1 MPAQHVKSVSLT
13 PELNGWVDA
22 LVASG
27 EYGSASEVFR
37 EALRD
42 LKDQRER
49 RAAELAEIQARVTK
63 ALDSLDRGEH
73 AEGSAQAVFGRSL
86 EKAKSRA
93 RQTS

>member
-1 MPAQHVKSVSLT
+1 MPAQHVKSISLT
-13 PELNGWVDA
+13 PELNGWVDD

-49 RAAELAEIQARVTK
+49 RAAELVEIQTRIAK

-73 AEGSAQAVFGRSL
+73 ADGKAKEVFARSL
-86 EKAKSRA
+86 ENAKTQALRA
-93 RQTS
+93 S

>member
-1 MPAQHVKSVSLT
+1 MPAQHVKSISLT
-13 PELNGWVDA
+13 PELNGWVDD

-27 EYGSASEVFR
+27 EYGSASELFR

-49 RAAELAEIQARVTK
+49 RAAEFAEIQARIAK

-73 AEGSAQAVFGRSL
+73 ADGTAEEVFGRSL
-86 EKAKSRA
+86 EKAKTRA
-93 RQTS
+93 